1 MQVKHS
7 KFKNTGIL
15 FELLVR
21 QITSDTMSGKTSLA
35 SNLLKKYFVN
45 TELGKEYKL
54 YDTIIKNQNISESKA
69 NIVIESV
76 LESSKKLKRA
86 YLRKEKYNLIKEIKE
101 HYSVDDLFKTKLP
114 NYKQLASFYILMEIY
129 NTKEIINPSQLVD
142 NKMNILEYLTTK
154 PQDKGVVKQS
164 VIEEFKKYDKDL
176 RILTYRAL
184 LEKFNSKY
192 TDFNNDQKSILK
204 NFIESIDSTPKL
216 KEFYNSKI
224 QEAKVRIDNHS
235 KTVKSEPIKIKL
247 QEVKKYL
254 KEKTKQSKIKNDD
267 LVDLLHYYQL
277 IGELNKVN

>member
-21 QITSDTMSGKTSLA
+21 QITSDTMSGKESPA

-54 YDTIIKNQNISESKA
+54 FDTILKNQHISEGKA
-69 NIVIESV
+69 NVVIDSV
-76 LESSKKLKRA
+76 LESSKKLKRSA
-86 YLRKEKYNLIKEIKE
+86 LRKEKYNLIKEMKE
-101 HYSVDDLFKTKLP
+101 YYNVDDLFKTKIV
-114 NYKQLASFYILMEIY
+114 NYKQLASLYILMEIY
-129 NTKEIINPSQLVD
+129 NTDEVINPNQLVN
-142 NKMNILEYLTTK
+142 NKVTLLEYLTTQ
-154 PQDKGVVKQS
+154 PQDKGAVKQS
-164 VIEEFKKYDKDL
+164 VIDEFKKYDKDL
-176 RILTYRAL
+176 RILTYRTL
-184 LEKFNSKY
+184 LEKFNTKY
-192 TDFNNDQKSILK
+192 SDFNNDQKLILK
-204 NFIESIDSTPKL
+204 NFIESIDSTSKL

-224 QEAKVRIDNHS
+224 QEAKIRIDNHT

-254 KEKTKQSKIKNDD
+254 KEKNKQHKIKNED
-267 LVDLLHYYQL
+267 LVDLLHYYEL

>member
-21 QITSDTMSGKTSLA
+21 QITSDTMSGKESPA

-54 YDTIIKNQNISESKA
+54 FDTVIKNQSINESKA
-69 NIVIESV
+69 NVVIESV
-76 LESSKKLKRA
+76 LASSKKLKRST
-86 YLRKEKYNLIKEIKE
+86 LRKEKYNLIKEMKE
-101 HYSVDDLFKTKLP
+101 YYNVDDLFKTKIN
-114 NYKQLASFYILMEIY
+114 NYKQLASLYILMELY
-129 NTKEIINPSQLVD
+129 NSKDVINPSQVVD
-142 NKMNILEYLTTK
+142 NKITILEYLTTQ
-154 PQDKGVVKQS
+154 PQDKGAVKQS
-164 VIEEFKKYDKDL
+164 VIDEFKKYDKDL
-176 RILTYRAL
+176 RILTYRTL

-192 TDFNNDQKSILK
+192 TNFNTDQKLILK
-204 NFIESIDSTPKL
+204 NFIESIDSTSKL

-235 KTVKSEPIKIKL
+235 KQVKSEPIKIKL

-254 KEKTKQSKIKNDD
+254 KEKNKQHKIKNED
-267 LVDLLHYYQL
+267 LVDLLHYYEL

>member
-21 QITSDTMSGKTSLA
+21 QITSDTMSGKESPA

-54 YDTIIKNQNISESKA
+54 FDTILKNQYISEGKA
-69 NIVIESV
+69 NVVIDSV
-76 LESSKKLKRA
+76 LESSKKLKRSA
-86 YLRKEKYNLIKEIKE
+86 LRKEKYNLIKEMKE
-101 HYSVDDLFKTKLP
+101 YYNVDDLFKTKIV
-114 NYKQLASFYILMEIY
+114 NYKQLASLYILMEIY
-129 NTKEIINPSQLVD
+129 NTDEVINPNQLVN
-142 NKMNILEYLTTK
+142 NKVTLLEYLTTQ
-154 PQDKGVVKQS
+154 PQDKGAVKQS
-164 VIEEFKKYDKDL
+164 VIDEFKKYDKDL
-176 RILTYRAL
+176 RILTYRTL
-184 LEKFNSKY
+184 LEKFNTKY
-192 TDFNNDQKSILK
+192 SDFNNDQKLILK
-204 NFIESIDSTPKL
+204 NFIESIDSTSKL

-235 KTVKSEPIKIKL
+235 KQVKSEPIKIKL

-254 KEKTKQSKIKNDD
+254 KEKDKRHKIKNDD
-267 LVDLLHYYQL
+267 LVDLLHYYEL

>member
-21 QITSDTMSGKTSLA
+21 QITSDTMSGKDSKA
-35 SNLLKKYFVN
+35 SVLLKKYFVN

-54 YDTIIKNQNISESKA
+54 FDTVIKNQAISESKA
-69 NIVIESV
+69 NVVIESV
-76 LESSKKLKRA
+76 LASSKKLKRST
-86 YLRKEKYNLIKEIKE
+86 LRKEKYNLIKEMKE
-101 HYSVDDLFKTKLP
+101 YYNVDDLFKTKIN
-114 NYKQLASFYILMEIY
+114 NYKQLASLYILMELY
-129 NTKEIINPSQLVD
+129 NSKDVINPSQVVD
-142 NKMNILEYLTTK
+142 NKITILEYLTTQ
-154 PQDKGVVKQS
+154 PQDKGAVKQS
-164 VIEEFKKYDKDL
+164 VIDEFKKYDKDL
-176 RILTYRAL
+176 RILTYRTL

-192 TDFNNDQKSILK
+192 TDFNTDQKLILK
-204 NFIESIDSTPKL
+204 NFIESIDSTSKL

-235 KTVKSEPIKIKL
+235 KQVKSEPIKIKL

-254 KEKTKQSKIKNDD
+254 KEKNKQHKIKNED
-267 LVDLLHYYQL
+267 LVDLLHYYEL

>member
-21 QITSDTMSGKTSLA
+21 QITSDTMSGKESPA

-54 YDTIIKNQNISESKA
+54 FDTILKNQHISEGKA
-69 NIVIESV
+69 NVVIDSV
-76 LESSKKLKRA
+76 LESSKKLKRSA
-86 YLRKEKYNLIKEIKE
+86 LRKEKYNLIKEMKE
-101 HYSVDDLFKTKLP
+101 HYNVDDLFKTKIV
-114 NYKQLASFYILMEIY
+114 NYKQLASLYILMEIY
-129 NTKEIINPSQLVD
+129 NTDEVINPNQLVN
-142 NKMNILEYLTTK
+142 NKVTLLEYLTTQ
-154 PQDKGVVKQS
+154 PQDKGAVKQS
-164 VIEEFKKYDKDL
+164 VIDEFKKYDKDL
-176 RILTYRAL
+176 RILTYRTL
-184 LEKFNSKY
+184 LEKFNTKY
-192 TDFNNDQKSILK
+192 SDFNNDQKLILK
-204 NFIESIDSTPKL
+204 NFIESIDSTSKL

-224 QEAKVRIDNHS
+224 QEAKIRIDNHT

-254 KEKTKQSKIKNDD
+254 KEKNKQHKIKNED
-267 LVDLLHYYQL
+267 LVDLLHYYEL

>member
-21 QITSDTMSGKTSLA
+21 QITSDTMSGKDSLA

-69 NIVIESV
+69 NVVIESA
-76 LESSKKLKRA
+76 LESSKRLKRSA
-86 YLRKEKYNLIKEIKE
+86 LRKEKYNLIKEIKE
-101 HYSVDDLFKTKLP
+101 HYNVEDLFKTKLP
-114 NYKQLASFYILMEIY
+114 NYKQLASFYILMELH
-129 NTKEIINPSQLVD
+129 NSKEIINPNQLVD
-142 NKMNILEYLTTK
+142 NKFTILEYLTK
-154 PQDKGVVKQS
+154 QPQDKGAVKQS
-164 VIEEFKKYDKDL
+164 VIDEFKKYDKDL
-176 RILTYRAL
+176 RILTYRTL
-184 LEKFNSKY
+184 LEKFNTKY
-192 TDFNNDQKSILK
+192 TDFNNDQKLILK
-204 NFIESIDSTPKL
+204 NFIESIDSTSKL

-224 QEAKVRIDNHS
+224 QEAKIRIDNHT

-254 KEKTKQSKIKNDD
+254 KEKDKRHKIKNDD
-267 LVDLLHYYQL
+267 LVDLLHYYEL

>member
-21 QITSDTMSGKTSLA
+21 QITSDTMSGKESPA

-54 YDTIIKNQNISESKA
+54 FDTVIKNQSINESKA
-69 NIVIESV
+69 NVVIESV
-76 LESSKKLKRA
+76 LASSKKLKRST
-86 YLRKEKYNLIKEIKE
+86 LRKEKYNLIKEMKE
-101 HYSVDDLFKTKLP
+101 YYNVDDLFKTKIN
-114 NYKQLASFYILMEIY
+114 NYKQLASLYILMELY
-129 NTKEIINPSQLVD
+129 NSKDVINPSQVVD
-142 NKMNILEYLTTK
+142 NKITILEYLTTQ
-154 PQDKGVVKQS
+154 PQDKGAVKQS
-164 VIEEFKKYDKDL
+164 VIDEFKKYDKDL
-176 RILTYRAL
+176 RILTYRTL

-192 TDFNNDQKSILK
+192 TDFNTDQKLILK
-204 NFIESIDSTPKL
+204 NFIESIDSTSKL

-235 KTVKSEPIKIKL
+235 KQVKSEPIKIKL

-254 KEKTKQSKIKNDD
+254 KEKNKQHKIKNED
-267 LVDLLHYYQL
+267 LVDLLHYYEL

>member
-21 QITSDTMSGKTSLA
+21 QITSDTMSGKDSPA
-35 SNLLKKYFVN
+35 SKFLKKYFVN

-54 YDTIIKNQNISESKA
+54 YDTLIKNQSINESKA
-69 NIVIESV
+69 NVVIESV
-76 LESSKKLKRA
+76 LASSKKLKRSN
-86 YLRKEKYNLIKEIKE
+86 LRREKYNLIKEIRE
-101 HYSVDDLFKTKLP
+101 HYNVDDLFRTKI
-114 NYKQLASFYILMEIY
+114 NKYKQLASLYILMELY
-129 NTKEIINPSQLVD
+129 NSKEIINPKQIVS
-142 NKMNILEYLTTK
+142 NKVTLLEYLTTK
-154 PQDKGVVKQS
+154 PQDEGVVKQT
-164 VIEEFKKYDKDL
+164 VIQEFKKYDKDL
-176 RILTYRAL
+176 RILTYRTL
-184 LEKFNSKY
+184 LEKFNTKY

-204 NFIESIDSTPKL
+204 NFIESIDSTSKL
-216 KEFYNSKI
+216 KEFFNSKI

-254 KEKTKQSKIKNDD
+254 KEKDKRHKIKNDD
-267 LVDLLHYYQL
+267 LVDLLHYYEL

>member
-21 QITSDTMSGKTSLA
+21 QITSDTMSGKNSPA
-35 SNLLKKYFVN
+35 SKFLKKYFVN

-54 YDTIIKNQNISESKA
+54 YDTVIRNQYINESKA
-69 NIVIESV
+69 NVVIESV
-76 LESSKKLKRA
+76 LASSKKLKRTT
-86 YLRKEKYNLIKEIKE
+86 LRKEKYNLIKEIRE
-101 HYSVDDLFKTKLP
+101 NYNVDDLFRTKLN
-114 NYKQLASFYILMEIY
+114 NYKQLASLYILMELY
-129 NTKEIINPSQLVD
+129 NSKEVINPKQIVS
-142 NKMNILEYLTTK
+142 NKVTLLEYLTQQ
-154 PQDKGVVKQS
+154 PQDTGDVKQT
-164 VIEEFKKYDKDL
+164 VIQEFKKYDKDL
-176 RILTYRAL
+176 RILTYRTL

-192 TDFNNDQKSILK
+192 SDFNNDQKSILK
-204 NFIESIDSTPKL
+204 NFIESIDSTSKL
-216 KEFYNSKI
+216 KEFFNSKI

-254 KEKTKQSKIKNDD
+254 KEKDKRHKIKNDD
-267 LVDLLHYYQL
+267 LVDLLHYYEL

>member
-21 QITSDTMSGKTSLA
+21 QITSDTMSGKESPA

-54 YDTIIKNQNISESKA
+54 FDTILKNQHISEGKA
-69 NIVIESV
+69 NVVIDSV
-76 LESSKKLKRA
+76 LESSKKLKRSA
-86 YLRKEKYNLIKEIKE
+86 LRKEKYNLIKEMKE
-101 HYSVDDLFKTKLP
+101 HYNVDDLFKTKIV
-114 NYKQLASFYILMEIY
+114 NYKQLASLYILMEIY
-129 NTKEIINPSQLVD
+129 NTDEVINPNQLVN
-142 NKMNILEYLTTK
+142 NKVTLLEYLTTQ
-154 PQDKGVVKQS
+154 PQDKGAVKQS
-164 VIEEFKKYDKDL
+164 VIDEFKKYDKDL
-176 RILTYRAL
+176 RILTYRTL
-184 LEKFNSKY
+184 LEKFNTKY
-192 TDFNNDQKSILK
+192 SDFNNDQKLILK
-204 NFIESIDSTPKL
+204 NFIESIDSTSKL

-235 KTVKSEPIKIKL
+235 KQVKSEPIKIKL

-254 KEKTKQSKIKNDD
+254 KEKNKQHKIKNED
-267 LVDLLHYYQL
+267 LVDLLHYYEL

>member
-21 QITSDTMSGKTSLA
+21 QITSDTMSGKNSPA
-35 SNLLKKYFVN
+35 SKFLKKYFVN

-54 YDTIIKNQNISESKA
+54 YDTVIRNQYINESKA
-69 NIVIESV
+69 NVVIESV
-76 LESSKKLKRA
+76 LASSKKLKRTA
-86 YLRKEKYNLIKEIKE
+86 LRKEKYNLIKEIRE
-101 HYSVDDLFKTKLP
+101 NYNVDDLFRTKLN
-114 NYKQLASFYILMEIY
+114 NYKQLASLYILMELY
-129 NTKEIINPSQLVD
+129 NSKEVINPKQIVS
-142 NKMNILEYLTTK
+142 NKVTLLEYLTQQ
-154 PQDKGVVKQS
+154 PQDTGDVKQT
-164 VIEEFKKYDKDL
+164 VIQEFKKYDKDL
-176 RILTYRAL
+176 RILTYRTL

-192 TDFNNDQKSILK
+192 TNFNNDQKSILK
-204 NFIESIDSTPKL
+204 NFIESIDSTSKL
-216 KEFYNSKI
+216 KEFFNSKI

-254 KEKTKQSKIKNDD
+254 KEKDKRHKIKNDD
-267 LVDLLHYYQL
+267 LVDLLHYYEL

>member
-21 QITSDTMSGKTSLA
+21 QITSDTMSGKDSKA
-35 SNLLKKYFVN
+35 SVLLKKYFVN

-54 YDTIIKNQNISESKA
+54 FDTVIKNQAISESKA
-69 NIVIESV
+69 NVVIESV
-76 LESSKKLKRA
+76 LASSKKLKRST
-86 YLRKEKYNLIKEIKE
+86 LRKEKYNLIKEMKE
-101 HYSVDDLFKTKLP
+101 YYNVDDLFKTKIN
-114 NYKQLASFYILMEIY
+114 NYKQLASLYILMELY
-129 NTKEIINPSQLVD
+129 NSKDVINPSQVVD
-142 NKMNILEYLTTK
+142 NKITILEYLTTQ
-154 PQDKGVVKQS
+154 PQDKGAVKQS
-164 VIEEFKKYDKDL
+164 VIDEFKKYDKDL
-176 RILTYRAL
+176 RILTYRTL

-192 TDFNNDQKSILK
+192 TNFNTDQKLILK
-204 NFIESIDSTPKL
+204 NFIESIDSTSKL

-235 KTVKSEPIKIKL
+235 KQVKSEPIKIKL

-254 KEKTKQSKIKNDD
+254 KEKNKQHKIKNED
-267 LVDLLHYYQL
+267 LVDLLHYYEL

>member
-21 QITSDTMSGKTSLA
+21 QITSDTMSGKDSPA
-35 SNLLKKYFVN
+35 SKFLKKYFVN

-54 YDTIIKNQNISESKA
+54 YDTLIKNQSINESKA
-69 NIVIESV
+69 NVVIESV
-76 LESSKKLKRA
+76 LASSKKLKRTS
-86 YLRKEKYNLIKEIKE
+86 LKREKYNLIKEIRD
-101 HYSVDDLFKTKLP
+101 HYNIDDLFRTKIN
-114 NYKQLASFYILMEIY
+114 NYKQLASLYVLMELY
-129 NTKEIINPSQLVD
+129 NSSDIINPKQIVS
-142 NKMNILEYLTTK
+142 NKVTLLEYLTTK
-154 PQDKGVVKQS
+154 PQDTGVVKQS

-176 RILTYRAL
+176 RILTYRTL

-192 TDFNNDQKSILK
+192 TDFNSDQKSILK
-204 NFIESIDSTPKL
+204 NFIESIDSTSKL
-216 KEFYNSKI
+216 KEFFNSKI
-224 QEAKVRIDNHS
+224 QEAKIRIDNHS

-254 KEKTKQSKIKNDD
+254 KEKDKRHKIKNDD
-267 LVDLLHYYQL
+267 LVDLLHYYEL

>member
-21 QITSDTMSGKTSLA
+21 QITSDTMSGKDSLA

-69 NIVIESV
+69 NVVIESA
-76 LESSKKLKRA
+76 LESSKRLKRST
-86 YLRKEKYNLIKEIKE
+86 LRKEKYNLIKEIKE
-101 HYSVDDLFKTKLP
+101 HYNVEDLFKTKLP
-114 NYKQLASFYILMEIY
+114 NYKQLASFYILMELH
-129 NTKEIINPSQLVD
+129 NSKDIINPNQLVD
-142 NKMNILEYLTTK
+142 NKFTILEYLTK
-154 PQDKGVVKQS
+154 QPQDKGAVKQS
-164 VIEEFKKYDKDL
+164 VIDEFKKYDKDL
-176 RILTYRAL
+176 RILTYRTL
-184 LEKFNSKY
+184 LEKFNTKY
-192 TDFNNDQKSILK
+192 TDFNNDQKLILK
-204 NFIESIDSTPKL
+204 NFIESIDSTSKL

-224 QEAKVRIDNHS
+224 QEAKIRIDNHT

-254 KEKTKQSKIKNDD
+254 KEKNKQHKIKNED
-267 LVDLLHYYQL
+267 LVDLLHYYEL

>member
-21 QITSDTMSGKTSLA
+21 QITSDTMSGKDSLA

-69 NIVIESV
+69 NVVIESA
-76 LESSKKLKRA
+76 LESSKRLKRST
-86 YLRKEKYNLIKEIKE
+86 LRKEKYNLIKEIKE
-101 HYSVDDLFKTKLP
+101 HYNVEDLFKTKLP
-114 NYKQLASFYILMEIY
+114 NYKQLASFYILMELH
-129 NTKEIINPSQLVD
+129 NSKDIINPNQLVD
-142 NKMNILEYLTTK
+142 NKFTILEYLTK
-154 PQDKGVVKQS
+154 QPQDKGAVKQS
-164 VIEEFKKYDKDL
+164 VIDEFKKYDKDL
-176 RILTYRAL
+176 RILTYRTL
-184 LEKFNSKY
+184 LEKFNTKY
-192 TDFNNDQKSILK
+192 TDFNNDQKLILK
-204 NFIESIDSTPKL
+204 NFIESIDSTSKL

-235 KTVKSEPIKIKL
+235 KQVKSEPIKIKL

-254 KEKTKQSKIKNDD
+254 KEKNKQHKIKNED
-267 LVDLLHYYQL
+267 LVDLLHYYEL

>member
-21 QITSDTMSGKTSLA
+21 QITSDTMSGKDSKA
-35 SNLLKKYFVN
+35 SVLLKKYFVN

-54 YDTIIKNQNISESKA
+54 FDTVIKNQAISESKA
-69 NIVIESV
+69 NVVIESV
-76 LESSKKLKRA
+76 LASSKKLKRSA
-86 YLRKEKYNLIKEIKE
+86 LRKEKYNLIKEIKE
-101 HYSVDDLFKTKLP
+101 HYNVDDLFKTKIN
-114 NYKQLASFYILMEIY
+114 NYKQLASLYILMELY
-129 NTKEIINPSQLVD
+129 NSKDVINPTQLVD
-142 NKMNILEYLTTK
+142 NKVTILEYLTTQ
-154 PQDKGVVKQS
+154 PQDKGAVKQS
-164 VIEEFKKYDKDL
+164 VIDEFKKYDKDL
-176 RILTYRAL
+176 RILTYRTL

-192 TDFNNDQKSILK
+192 TDFNTDQKLILK
-204 NFIESIDSTPKL
+204 NFIESIDSTSKL

-235 KTVKSEPIKIKL
+235 KQVKSEPIKIKL

-254 KEKTKQSKIKNDD
+254 KEKNKQHKIKNED
-267 LVDLLHYYQL
+267 LVDLLHYYEL

>member
-21 QITSDTMSGKTSLA
+21 QITSDTMSGKESPA

-54 YDTIIKNQNISESKA
+54 FDTVIKNQSINESKA
-69 NIVIESV
+69 NVVIESV
-76 LESSKKLKRA
+76 LASSKKLKRST
-86 YLRKEKYNLIKEIKE
+86 LRKEKYNLIKEIKE
-101 HYSVDDLFKTKLP
+101 HYNVDDLFKTKIN
-114 NYKQLASFYILMEIY
+114 NYKQLASLYILMELY
-129 NTKEIINPSQLVD
+129 NSKDVINPSQVVD
-142 NKMNILEYLTTK
+142 NKITILEYLTTH
-154 PQDKGVVKQS
+154 PQDKGAVKQS
-164 VIEEFKKYDKDL
+164 VIDEFKKYDKDL
-176 RILTYRAL
+176 RILTYRTL

-192 TDFNNDQKSILK
+192 TNFNTDQKLILK
-204 NFIESIDSTPKL
+204 NFIESIDSTSKL

-235 KTVKSEPIKIKL
+235 KQVKSEPIKIKL

-254 KEKTKQSKIKNDD
+254 KEKNKQHKIKNED
-267 LVDLLHYYQL
+267 LVDLLHYYEL

>member
-21 QITSDTMSGKTSLA
+21 QITSDTMSGKESPA

-54 YDTIIKNQNISESKA
+54 FDTVIKNQSINESKA
-69 NIVIESV
+69 NVVIESV
-76 LESSKKLKRA
+76 LASSKKLKRST
-86 YLRKEKYNLIKEIKE
+86 LRKEKYNLIKEMKE
-101 HYSVDDLFKTKLP
+101 YYNVDDLFKTKIN
-114 NYKQLASFYILMEIY
+114 NYKQLASLYILMELY
-129 NTKEIINPSQLVD
+129 NSKDVINPSQVVD
-142 NKMNILEYLTTK
+142 NKITILEYLTTQ
-154 PQDKGVVKQS
+154 PQDKGAVKQS
-164 VIEEFKKYDKDL
+164 VIDEFKKYDKDL
-176 RILTYRAL
+176 RILTYRTL
-184 LEKFNSKY
+184 LEKFNTKY

-204 NFIESIDSTPKL
+204 NFIESIDSTSKL
-216 KEFYNSKI
+216 KEFFNSKI

-254 KEKTKQSKIKNDD
+254 KEKNKQHKIKNED
-267 LVDLLHYYQL
+267 LVDLLHYYEL

>member
-21 QITSDTMSGKTSLA
+21 QITSDTMSGKDSLA

-69 NIVIESV
+69 NVVIESA
-76 LESSKKLKRA
+76 LESSKRLKRST
-86 YLRKEKYNLIKEIKE
+86 LRKEKYNLIKEIKE
-101 HYSVDDLFKTKLP
+101 HYNVEDLFKTKLP
-114 NYKQLASFYILMEIY
+114 NYKQLASFYILMELY
-129 NTKEIINPSQLVD
+129 NSKEIINPNQLVD
-142 NKMNILEYLTTK
+142 NKFTILEYLTK
-154 PQDKGVVKQS
+154 QPQDKGAVKQS
-164 VIEEFKKYDKDL
+164 VIDEFKKYDKDL

-184 LEKFNSKY
+184 LEKFNTKY
-192 TDFNNDQKSILK
+192 TDFNNDQKLILK
-204 NFIESIDSTPKL
+204 NFIESIDSTSKL

-235 KTVKSEPIKIKL
+235 KQVKSEPIKIKL

-254 KEKTKQSKIKNDD
+254 KEKDKRHKIKNDD
-267 LVDLLHYYQL
+267 LVDLLHYYEL

>member
-21 QITSDTMSGKTSLA
+21 QITSDTMSGKESPA

-54 YDTIIKNQNISESKA
+54 FDTILKNQHISEGKA
-69 NIVIESV
+69 NVVIDSV
-76 LESSKKLKRA
+76 LESSKKLKRSA
-86 YLRKEKYNLIKEIKE
+86 LRKEKYNLIKEMKE
-101 HYSVDDLFKTKLP
+101 YYNVDDLFKTKIV
-114 NYKQLASFYILMEIY
+114 NYKQLASLYILMEIY
-129 NTKEIINPSQLVD
+129 NTDEVINPNQLVN
-142 NKMNILEYLTTK
+142 NKVTLLEYLTTQ
-154 PQDKGVVKQS
+154 PQDKGAVKQS
-164 VIEEFKKYDKDL
+164 VIDEFKKYDKDL
-176 RILTYRAL
+176 RILTYRTL
-184 LEKFNSKY
+184 LEKFNTKY
-192 TDFNNDQKSILK
+192 SDFNNDQKLILK
-204 NFIESIDSTPKL
+204 NFIESIDSTSKL

-235 KTVKSEPIKIKL
+235 KQVKSEPIKIKL

-254 KEKTKQSKIKNDD
+254 KEKNKQHKIKNED
-267 LVDLLHYYQL
+267 LVDLLHYYEL

>member
-21 QITSDTMSGKTSLA
+21 QITSDTMSGKDSLA
-35 SNLLKKYFVN
+35 PNLLKKYFVN

-69 NIVIESV
+69 NVVIESA
-76 LESSKKLKRA
+76 LESSKRLKRSA
-86 YLRKEKYNLIKEIKE
+86 LRKEKYNLIKEIKE
-101 HYSVDDLFKTKLP
+101 HYNVEDLFKTKLP
-114 NYKQLASFYILMEIY
+114 NYKQLASFYILMELH
-129 NTKEIINPSQLVD
+129 NSKEIINPNQLVD
-142 NKMNILEYLTTK
+142 NKFTILEYLTK
-154 PQDKGVVKQS
+154 QPQDKGAVKQS
-164 VIEEFKKYDKDL
+164 VIDEFKKYDKDL
-176 RILTYRAL
+176 RILTYRTL
-184 LEKFNSKY
+184 LEKFNTKY
-192 TDFNNDQKSILK
+192 TNFNNDQKLILK
-204 NFIESIDSTPKL
+204 NFIESIDSTSKL

-235 KTVKSEPIKIKL
+235 KQVKSEPIKIKL

-254 KEKTKQSKIKNDD
+254 KEKDKRHKIKNDD
-267 LVDLLHYYQL
+267 LVDLLHYYEL

>member
-21 QITSDTMSGKTSLA
+21 QITSDTMSGKESQA
-35 SNLLKKYFVN
+35 SVLLKKYFVN

-54 YDTIIKNQNISESKA
+54 FDTVIKNQTISESKA
-69 NIVIESV
+69 NVVIESV
-76 LESSKKLKRA
+76 LVSSKKLKRSA
-86 YLRKEKYNLIKEIKE
+86 LRKEKYNLIKEIKE
-101 HYSVDDLFKTKLP
+101 HYNVDDLFKTKIN
-114 NYKQLASFYILMEIY
+114 NYKQLASLYILMELY
-129 NTKEIINPSQLVD
+129 NSREVINPRQLVD
-142 NKMNILEYLTTK
+142 NKMTILEYLTTK

-176 RILTYRAL
+176 RILTYRTL

-192 TDFNNDQKSILK
+192 TNFNTDQKSILK
-204 NFIESIDSTPKL
+204 NFIESIDSTSKL

-224 QEAKVRIDNHS
+224 QEAKIRIDNHT

-254 KEKTKQSKIKNDD
+254 KEKNKQHKIKNED
-267 LVDLLHYYQL
+267 LVDLLHYYEL

>member
-21 QITSDTMSGKTSLA
+21 QITSDTMSGKESPA

-54 YDTIIKNQNISESKA
+54 FDTVIKNQSINESKA
-69 NIVIESV
+69 NVVIESV
-76 LESSKKLKRA
+76 LASSKKLKRST
-86 YLRKEKYNLIKEIKE
+86 LRKEKYNLIKEMKE
-101 HYSVDDLFKTKLP
+101 YYNVDDLFKTKIN
-114 NYKQLASFYILMEIY
+114 NYKQLASLYILMELY
-129 NTKEIINPSQLVD
+129 NSKDVINPSQVVD
-142 NKMNILEYLTTK
+142 NKITILEYLTTQH
-154 PQDKGVVKQS
+154 QDKGAVKQS
-164 VIEEFKKYDKDL
+164 VIDEFKKYDKDL
-176 RILTYRAL
+176 RILTYRTL

-192 TDFNNDQKSILK
+192 TNFNTDQKLILK
-204 NFIESIDSTPKL
+204 NFIESIDSTSKL

-235 KTVKSEPIKIKL
+235 KQVKSEPIKIKL

-254 KEKTKQSKIKNDD
+254 KEKNKQHKIKNED
-267 LVDLLHYYQL
+267 LVDLLHYYEL

>member
-21 QITSDTMSGKTSLA
+21 QITSDTMSGKESPA

-54 YDTIIKNQNISESKA
+54 FDTVIKNQSINESKA
-69 NIVIESV
+69 NVVIESV
-76 LESSKKLKRA
+76 LASSKKLKRST
-86 YLRKEKYNLIKEIKE
+86 LRKEKYNLIKEMKE
-101 HYSVDDLFKTKLP
+101 YYNVDDLFKTKIN
-114 NYKQLASFYILMEIY
+114 NYKQLASLYILMELY
-129 NTKEIINPSQLVD
+129 NSKDVINPSQVVD
-142 NKMNILEYLTTK
+142 NKITILEYLTTQ
-154 PQDKGVVKQS
+154 PQDKGAVKQS
-164 VIEEFKKYDKDL
+164 VIDEFKKYDKDL
-176 RILTYRAL
+176 RILTYRTL

-192 TDFNNDQKSILK
+192 TNFNTDQKLILK
-204 NFIESIDSTPKL
+204 NFIESIDSTSKL

-224 QEAKVRIDNHS
+224 QEAKIRIDNHT

-254 KEKTKQSKIKNDD
+254 KEKNKQHKIKNED
-267 LVDLLHYYQL
+267 LVDLLHYYEL

>member
-21 QITSDTMSGKTSLA
+21 QITSDTMSGKDSPA
-35 SNLLKKYFVN
+35 SKFLEKYFVN

-54 YDTIIKNQNISESKA
+54 YDTLIKNQSINESKA
-69 NIVIESV
+69 NVVIESV
-76 LESSKKLKRA
+76 LASSKKLKRSN
-86 YLRKEKYNLIKEIKE
+86 LRREKYNLIKEIRE
-101 HYSVDDLFKTKLP
+101 HYNVDDLFRTKIN
-114 NYKQLASFYILMEIY
+114 NYKQLASLYILMELY
-129 NTKEIINPSQLVD
+129 NSKEIINPKQIVS
-142 NKMNILEYLTTK
+142 NKVTLLEYLTTK
-154 PQDKGVVKQS
+154 PQDEGVVKQT
-164 VIEEFKKYDKDL
+164 VIQEFKKYDKDL
-176 RILTYRAL
+176 RILTYRTL
-184 LEKFNSKY
+184 LEKFNTKY

-204 NFIESIDSTPKL
+204 NFIESIDSTSKL
-216 KEFYNSKI
+216 KEFFNSKI

-254 KEKTKQSKIKNDD
+254 KEKDKRHKIKNDD
-267 LVDLLHYYQL
+267 LVDLLHYYEL

>member
-21 QITSDTMSGKTSLA
+21 QITSDTMSGKDSLA

-69 NIVIESV
+69 NVVIEST
-76 LESSKKLKRA
+76 LESSKKLKHSS
-86 YLRKEKYNLIKEIKE
+86 LRKEKYNLIKEIKE
-101 HYSVDDLFKTKLP
+101 HYNVEDLFKTKLP
-114 NYKQLASFYILMEIY
+114 NYKQLASFYILMELY
-129 NTKEIINPSQLVD
+129 NSKEIINPNQLVD
-142 NKMNILEYLTTK
+142 NKCTLLEYLTTQ
-154 PQDKGVVKQS
+154 PQDKGAVKQS
-164 VIEEFKKYDKDL
+164 VIDEFKKYDKDL
-176 RILTYRAL
+176 RILTYRTL
-184 LEKFNSKY
+184 LEKFNTKY
-192 TDFNNDQKSILK
+192 TNFNTDQKLILK
-204 NFIESIDSTPKL
+204 NFIESIDSTSKL

-235 KTVKSEPIKIKL
+235 KQVKSEPIKIKL

-254 KEKTKQSKIKNDD
+254 KEKDKRHKIKNDD
-267 LVDLLHYYQL
+267 LVDLLHYYEL

>member
-21 QITSDTMSGKTSLA
+21 QITSDTMSGKESPA

-54 YDTIIKNQNISESKA
+54 FDTVIKNQSINESKA
-69 NIVIESV
+69 NVVIESV
-76 LESSKKLKRA
+76 LASSKKLKRST
-86 YLRKEKYNLIKEIKE
+86 LRKEKYNLIKEMKE
-101 HYSVDDLFKTKLP
+101 YYNVDDLFKTKIN
-114 NYKQLASFYILMEIY
+114 NYKQLASLYILMELY
-129 NTKEIINPSQLVD
+129 NSKDVINPSQVVD
-142 NKMNILEYLTTK
+142 NKITILEYLTTQ
-154 PQDKGVVKQS
+154 PQDKGAVKQS
-164 VIEEFKKYDKDL
+164 VIDEFKKYDKDL
-176 RILTYRAL
+176 RILTYRTL

-192 TDFNNDQKSILK
+192 TDFNTDQKLILK
-204 NFIESIDSTPKL
+204 NFIESIDSTSKL

-224 QEAKVRIDNHS
+224 QEAKIRIDNHT

-254 KEKTKQSKIKNDD
+254 KEKNKQHKIKNED
-267 LVDLLHYYQL
+267 LVDLLHYYEL
-277 IGELNKVN
+277 IGELNKLK

>member
-21 QITSDTMSGKTSLA
+21 QITSDTMSGKESPA

-54 YDTIIKNQNISESKA
+54 FDTVIKNQSINESKA
-69 NIVIESV
+69 NVVIESV
-76 LESSKKLKRA
+76 LASSKKLKRST
-86 YLRKEKYNLIKEIKE
+86 LRKEKYNLIKEMKE
-101 HYSVDDLFKTKLP
+101 YYNVDDLFKTKIN
-114 NYKQLASFYILMEIY
+114 NYKQLASLYILMELY
-129 NTKEIINPSQLVD
+129 NSKDVINPSQVVD
-142 NKMNILEYLTTK
+142 NKITILEYLTTQ
-154 PQDKGVVKQS
+154 PQDKGAVKQS
-164 VIEEFKKYDKDL
+164 VIDEFKKYDKDL
-176 RILTYRAL
+176 RILTYRTL

-192 TDFNNDQKSILK
+192 TDFNTDQKLILK
-204 NFIESIDSTPKL
+204 NFIESIDSTSKL

-224 QEAKVRIDNHS
+224 QEAKIRIDNHT

-254 KEKTKQSKIKNDD
+254 KEKNKQHKIKNED
-267 LVDLLHYYQL
+267 LVDLLHYYEL
-277 IGELNKVN
+277 IGELNK

>member
-21 QITSDTMSGKTSLA
+21 QITSDTMSGKDSPA
-35 SNLLKKYFVN
+35 SKFLKKYFVN

-54 YDTIIKNQNISESKA
+54 YDTLIKNQSINESKA
-69 NIVIESV
+69 NVVIESV
-76 LESSKKLKRA
+76 LASSKKLKRSN
-86 YLRKEKYNLIKEIKE
+86 LRREKYNLIKEIRE
-101 HYSVDDLFKTKLP
+101 HYNVDDLFRTKIN
-114 NYKQLASFYILMEIY
+114 NYKQLASLYILMELY
-129 NTKEIINPSQLVD
+129 NSKEIINPKQIVS
-142 NKMNILEYLTTK
+142 NKVTLLEYLTTK
-154 PQDKGVVKQS
+154 PQDEGVVKQT
-164 VIEEFKKYDKDL
+164 VIQEFKKYDKDL
-176 RILTYRAL
+176 RILTYRTL
-184 LEKFNSKY
+184 LEKFNTKY

-204 NFIESIDSTPKL
+204 NFIESIDSTSKL

-235 KTVKSEPIKIKL
+235 KQVKSEPIKIKL

-254 KEKTKQSKIKNDD
+254 KEKNKQHKIKNED
-267 LVDLLHYYQL
+267 LVDLLHYYEL